1 MPKQPQIKVVIDE
14 HALKMVYEKYASV
27 TDEEVIIS
35 MLMSDFG
42 FSEAEV
48 RELLEISKQASG
60 NSSTRASSISGT
72 LPSTATMGKVV
83 NIVYTIDFQEMKDIA
98 KITKFIAKQVGAG
111 GSGGAGVATAALIA
125 QVIFTAFQAGGVNYA
140 RATVS
145 YTYGYTKYEYW

>member
-14 HALKMVYEKYASV
+14 HALKTVYEKYASE

-111 GSGGAGVATAALIA
+111 GAGVATAALIA

>member
-14 HALKMVYEKYASV
+14 HALKTVYEKYASE

-72 LPSTATMGKVV
+72 LPSTAAMGKVV

-98 KITKFIAKQVGAG
+98 KITKFIAKQVGA
-111 GSGGAGVATAALIA
+111 GGAGVATAALIA